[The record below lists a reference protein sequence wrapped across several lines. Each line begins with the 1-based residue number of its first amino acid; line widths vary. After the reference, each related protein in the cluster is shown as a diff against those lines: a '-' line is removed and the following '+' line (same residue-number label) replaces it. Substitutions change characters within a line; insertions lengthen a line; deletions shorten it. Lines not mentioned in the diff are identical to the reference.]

1 MKIGILKSRVE
12 KLLSESYS
20 KGTFK
25 EEIKNFNRNVLS
37 NKNISKLFFLYD
49 ELSEN
54 KGYNQKLAEDFVFE
68 SITIFENIL
77 NKTDKKDIE
86 KLRKWVVGVNS
97 HNQYSDIDNL
107 FYGSSDVLQLENK
120 VRSKSVIV
128 ETLKKNPI
136 NSDKEV
142 INLPLSSMVKVAN
155 NTIEG
160 FISELNESEK
170 KELNSLLKED
180 EVKLNENFNFLKEEA
195 IVKLVVILEQESEEN
210 VKNTISET
218 IDNIKTKKFDR
229 LEYFRLKNLVD
240 NI

>member
-1 MKIGILKSRVE
+1 
-12 KLLSESYS
+12 
-20 KGTFK
+20 
-25 EEIKNFNRNVLS
+25 
-37 NKNISKLFFLYD
+37 
-49 ELSEN
+49 
-54 KGYNQKLAEDFVFE
+54 
-68 SITIFENIL
+68 
-77 NKTDKKDIE
+77 
-86 KLRKWVVGVNS
+86 
-97 HNQYSDIDNL
+97 
-107 FYGSSDVLQLENK
+107 

-195 IVKLVVILEQESEEN
+195 IVKLVVILEQESDEN

-218 IDNIKTKKFDR
+218 IDNIKIKKFDR

>member
-1 MKIGILKSRVE
+1 MSIGILKSKVE

-77 NKTDKKDIE
+77 NKTDKKDVE

-180 EVKLNENFNFLKEEA
+180 EVKLNKNFNFLKEEA
-195 IVKLVVILEQESEEN
+195 IVKLVVILEHQHQ
-210 VKNTISET
+210 
-218 IDNIKTKKFDR
+218 
-229 LEYFRLKNLVD
+229 L
-240 NI
+240 

>member
-1 MKIGILKSRVE
+1 MKIGILKSKVE

-77 NKTDKKDIE
+77 NKTDKKDFE

-180 EVKLNENFNFLKEEA
+180 EVKLNKNFNFLKEEA
-195 IVKLVVILEQESEEN
+195 IVKLVVILEQESDEN

-218 IDNIKTKKFDR
+218 IDNIKIKKFDR

>member
-1 MKIGILKSRVE
+1 MKIGILKSKVE

-77 NKTDKKDIE
+77 NKTDKKDVE

-180 EVKLNENFNFLKEEA
+180 EVKLNKNFNFLKEEA
-195 IVKLVVILEQESEEN
+195 IVKLVVILEQESDEN

-218 IDNIKTKKFDR
+218 IDNIKIKKFDR
-229 LEYFRLKNLVD
+229 LEYFRLKNLVN

>member
-1 MKIGILKSRVE
+1 MKIGILKSKVE

-77 NKTDKKDIE
+77 NKTDKKDVE

-195 IVKLVVILEQESEEN
+195 IVKLVVILEQESDEN

-218 IDNIKTKKFDR
+218 IDNIKIKKFDR
-229 LEYFRLKNLVD
+229 LEYFRLKNLVN

>member
-77 NKTDKKDIE
+77 NKTDKKDVE
-86 KLRKWVVGVNS
+86 TLRKWVVGVNS

-195 IVKLVVILEQESEEN
+195 IVKLVVILEQESDEN

-218 IDNIKTKKFDR
+218 IDNIKIKKFDR
-229 LEYFRLKNLVD
+229 LEYFRLKNLVN